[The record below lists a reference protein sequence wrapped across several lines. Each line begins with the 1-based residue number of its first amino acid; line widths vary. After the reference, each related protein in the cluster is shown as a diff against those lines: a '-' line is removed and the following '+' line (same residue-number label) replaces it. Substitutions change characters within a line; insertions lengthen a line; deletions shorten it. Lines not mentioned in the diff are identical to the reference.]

1 MYIGWECVLKA
12 MILMKMIK
20 RYRLGKRSTQVRQ
33 ILDWAASGLAILV
46 VIATLGVASV
56 GCRSLESNPPTITDQ
71 VEDFAIYLLPAEYF
85 FEGISIEKCTA
96 LGSKLLGQGD
106 ILTYSWFQHDIL
118 MDPSAAER
126 IAGLDLT
133 GNPFVT
139 CVGDTEIYRGEIMAA
154 FMSRS
159 SNEVVILWPPMD
171 GDTTH
176 FSIQLGYP
184 GADFFVGSDP
194 RVDERIK
201 AALIT
206 AGVLRD

>member
-1 MYIGWECVLKA
+1 MKA

-46 VIATLGVASV
+46 VVATLGVASV
-56 GCRSLESNPPTITDQ
+56 GCRSLESNPHTLTDQ

-106 ILTYSWFQHDIL
+106 ILTYSWSHHDIL
-118 MDPSAAER
+118 MHPSAAER

-133 GNPFVT
+133 GYPFVT
-139 CVGDTEIYRGEIMAA
+139 CVGDTEVYRGEIMAA

-159 SNEVVILWPPMD
+159 SDEVVILWPPMD

-176 FSIQLGYP
+176 LSIQLGYP
-184 GADFFVGSDP
+184 SSDLYIGPDP
-194 RVDERIK
+194 RADERIK
-201 AALIT
+201 AALG
-206 AGVLRD
+206 AASVLRD